1 MHDEIL
7 GFWFGHVPGEVRAEW
22 FRKSDAFDAQIRARF
37 RLMIE
42 EALQGGY
49 ADWTHSARGSLARVL
64 LLDQFTRNVFR
75 DTPRAFAGDA
85 LALAT
90 AEAAVDQAFDQALS
104 GVERWFLYMPFEH
117 AENAAAQER
126 SLSLFGQLA
135 TTAGLDASLEWA
147 QKHAAIIARFGRY
160 PHRNAMIGRTST
172 PEEIAFLN
180 EAGSSF

>member
-1 MHDEIL
+1 MFDEIL
-7 GFWFGHVPGEVRAEW
+7 AFWFGPAPGEVRAEW
-22 FRKSDAFDAQIRARF
+22 FRKDDAFDAQIRARF
-37 RLMIE
+37 RVMIDD
-42 EALQGGY
+42 ALQGEY

-90 AEAAVDQAFDQALS
+90 AQAALDQAFDQALS
-104 GVERWFLYMPFEH
+104 SVERWFLYMPFEH
-117 AENAAAQER
+117 AESAAAQER

-135 TTAGLDASLEWA
+135 STAGFDAPLEWA

-160 PHRNAMIGRTST
+160 PHRNEVLGRAST
-172 PEEIAFLN
+172 PDEIAFLN
-180 EAGSSF
+180 EAGSRF